1 MIEKTV
7 LGTEEKLYL
16 HQEVLLTESDV
27 ESASA
32 FPAVEG
38 PAIMLKFT
46 AQGQEMIARLTAKS
60 EGRRL
65 AIVVDGV
72 VITAPKIVEPIPEHA
87 TIFGYFSM
95 AEAESLARKICP
107 SEPRNQIVP

>member
-27 ESASA
+27 ETASA
-32 FPAVEG
+32 FPSVEG
-38 PAIMLKFT
+38 PAIAVKFT
-46 AQGQEMIARLTAKS
+46 VQGKEKIARLTAKS

-65 AIVVDGV
+65 AIVVDVV
-72 VITAPKIVEPIPEHA
+72 VITAPKVVEPIPEHA

-95 AEAESLARKICP
+95 AEAESLAKRIRPPIPRKQ
-107 SEPRNQIVP
+107 SVP

>member
-1 MIEKTV
+1 LIEKTV

-46 AQGQEMIARLTAKS
+46 AQGQEKIAQLTAKS
-60 EGRRL
+60 DGRLL

-72 VITAPKIVEPIPEHA
+72 VITAPKITEPIPEHA

-95 AEAESLARKICP
+95 AEAERLARKIRP
-107 SEPRNQIVP
+107 AEPRDQKAP